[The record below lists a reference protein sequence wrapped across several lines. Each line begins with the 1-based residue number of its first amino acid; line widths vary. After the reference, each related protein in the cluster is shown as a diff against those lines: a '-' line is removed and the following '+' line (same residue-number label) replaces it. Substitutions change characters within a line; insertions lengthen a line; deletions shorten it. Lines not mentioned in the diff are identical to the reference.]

1 MPSISSFITCDP
13 PNSVPVQPTKAYF
26 HASGRVRKSP
36 TIPWLPG
43 GRKCRKFRIVSSS
56 AVLLPIQLE
65 ATPTTSNSVGKNARK
80 TLNAIACEIM
90 LQRGYTRPNIRHT
103 RLVNW
108 PPRCCDLPYSC
119 TTALESGALL
129 PSRRSSQRHGRR
141 PHRRTSVACFLTP
154 QIEWESYQVPIRSTA
169 SVVILTLS

>member
-13 PNSVPVQPTKAYF
+13 PNSVPVQPTKANF
-26 HASGRVRKSP
+26 HASGPPRARKSP

-43 GRKCRKFRIVSSS
+43 GRKCRKLRIVSSS

-108 PPRCCDLPYSC
+108 PPRCSDLPYSC

-129 PSRRSSQRHGRR
+129 HSRRRSSQRHGLPAQAHFCRLLPR
-141 PHRRTSVACFLTP
+141 P

-169 SVVILTLS
+169 

>member
-26 HASGRVRKSP
+26 HALGPPRARKSP

-80 TLNAIACEIM
+80 TLNAMACEIM
-90 LQRGYTRPNIRHT
+90 LHRGYTRPNIRHT

-108 PPRCCDLPYSC
+108 PPRCRDLPYSC
-119 TTALESGALL
+119 TTALESSALLHSRRRASQRHRPPRRTGALL
-129 PSRRSSQRHGRR
+129 SPASSPLRFDGNPTRYRYAARLPS
-141 PHRRTSVACFLTP
+141 
-154 QIEWESYQVPIRSTA
+154 
-169 SVVILTLS
+169 LS